1 MTPSDSFLSSLA
13 SNPFFPDR
21 TYNDIRVF
29 AFRPATSTNIRVSFP
44 QEHVLLLTFN
54 RPDKR
59 NVIDSTLSQEIGN
72 VLAWFDEE
80 PSLWVVIITGE
91 GQVFCG
97 GGDLKVWHHKQSSGT
112 STEVEEMATS
122 LHGFASITRR
132 HTSLKPMIAA
142 VNGPAYGGGV
152 EILLNCDLVIAS
164 QDAVFALPEV
174 KRGIMA
180 GQGGQCVLTRTLQVV
195 NACRHACICCSNLPE
210 SVPVFSV
217 LTFTVM

>member
-1 MTPSDSFLSSLA
+1 MVRLHTFAIHALLFFFGSQLIIEEILKLCFLFLMEWCH
-13 SNPFFPDR
+13 DLR
-21 TYNDIRVF
+21 ECIRLIL
-29 AFRPATSTNIRVSFP
+29 R
-44 QEHVLLLTFN
+44 
-54 RPDKR
+54 KR
-59 NVIDSTLSQEIGN
+59 
-72 VLAWFDEE
+72 
-80 PSLWVVIITGE
+80 VVIITGE